1 MKRNLRRK
9 KICKANIADHLKP
22 RYLIPSSHAWIHS
35 SWFLTFGFGLKFSK
49 FFAFD
54 TLFFKKRK
62 IVFKNKIGLA
72 DDLVFKYNCNELW

>member
-1 MKRNLRRK
+1 MQGKYRR
-9 KICKANIADHLKP
+9 
-22 RYLIPSSHAWIHS
+22 SFETTVSHTVFTCLDVHS
-35 SWFLTFGFGLKFSK
+35 SWFLTFGFGFKFSK